1 MMVLDVVG
9 IGCVATSRQRFDVVV
24 LLVLLQFLVLGI
36 AQYHLSKDAGRV
48 GARFPFVHQCHRV
61 LLLLLL
67 VKIGQEAELI
77 EGFILVE
84 VVQLAR
90 YLLTVQSD
98 QCRQYLPVRS
108 QIDDNRYIRA
118 SDVHRITDADG
129 HGAAG

>member
-67 VKIGQEAELI
+67 VKIGQEAELV
-77 EGFILVE
+77 EGFILIE
-84 VVQLAR
+84 VVQLTGN
-90 YLLTVQSD
+90 LLSVQGD
-98 QCRQYLPVRS
+98 QCRMHLTIRG
-108 QIDDNRYIRA
+108 QINNNRNVRA
-118 SDVHRITDADG
+118 SDVHGIADADG
-129 HGAAG
+129 